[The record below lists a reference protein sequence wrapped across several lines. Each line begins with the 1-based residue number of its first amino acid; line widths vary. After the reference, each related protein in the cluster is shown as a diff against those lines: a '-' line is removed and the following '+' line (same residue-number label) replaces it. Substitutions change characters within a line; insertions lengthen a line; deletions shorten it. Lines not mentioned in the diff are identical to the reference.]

1 MTSLLSQITAFLPIF
16 LASPTMYAGMVLI
29 MSSTRHTRLRVF
41 AALVGC
47 VLAVIVIGVL
57 AVGAGGAAT
66 DPKEPTSLSGIINL
80 ILGFALILLSVRV
93 LMKKSKSGKVKKTRP
108 VEDASARPKLVKF
121 AGYGILLVVTNPT
134 SLTAYLASAKLT
146 VDSGLEATQ
155 QLIAMSV
162 AALYFSLPILIP
174 LILLLVA
181 PTVCRKFLNLAERIL
196 DKYGRYIIAV
206 LLVIVGLNMIQRGLD
221 ILR

>member
-16 LASPTMYAGMVLI
+16 LASPTMYAGIVLI
-29 MSSTRHTRLRVF
+29 MSSPRHTRLRVF
-41 AALVGC
+41 AALVG
-47 VLAVIVIGVL
+47 AVAAIIIIGVL
-57 AVGAGGAAT
+57 AVGAGGAVT

-93 LMKKSKSGKVKKTRP
+93 FLKKRDPEKKKKTRP
-108 VEDASARPKLVKF
+108 VEDASARPQLLKY

-134 SLTAYLASAKLT
+134 SLTAYVASAKLT
-146 VDSGLEATQ
+146 VDSGLEFTE

-162 AALYFSLPILIP
+162 AALYFTLPILIP
-174 LILLLVA
+174 FVLLLVA
-181 PTVCRKFLNLAERIL
+181 PAVCRKFLDFADRIL
-196 DKYGRYIIAV
+196 EKYGRYIIAV
-206 LLVIVGLNMIQRGLD
+206 LLVAVGINMLQRGLD